1 MITYFFLL
9 VFSVLAFFPIF
20 WMAMTSIKPESE
32 WVSVPVVW
40 LPSPPTVYNFI
51 YLLASFGGA
60 FFSTTSGSSAVES
73 LSFNPVALKPFGDSL
88 FLASVSAVLAI
99 ILGIFAAYSMSR
111 FKTGGASMPF
121 FVLMF
126 RMFPPVAVI
135 VPIVITYATLH
146 LLDTYYGMIIAY
158 TGFTLPFAVWFIK
171 GFFDAVPREIDE
183 AARVDGCSL
192 FQVLFKS
199 VLPLIKGGVAVTA
212 LFLFILNWSDF
223 QIALL
228 LTSGSIVT
236 IPVSLAD
243 RTALYGQLY
252 GPMAAMGTIAL
263 IPVLIFGIAIQKYLV
278 RGFTLGAFKGT

>member
-1 MITYFFLL
+1 MVKYACLL
-9 VFSVLAFFPIF
+9 VTSLFCLFPIF
-20 WMAMTSIKPESE
+20 WTLMTSIKPQSQ
-32 WVSVPVVW
+32 WVSVPIVW
-40 LPSPPTVYNFI
+40 IPSSPTVFNYV
-51 YLLASFGGA
+51 YLLSSFGGA
-60 FFSTTSGSSAVES
+60 YFTTLSSNAPVQLGFSPE
-73 LSFNPVALKPFGDSL
+73 ALKPFADSL
-88 FLASVSAVLAI
+88 FLSTVSAVAAI

-111 FKTGGASMPF
+111 YKTGGASMPF

-135 VPIVITYATLH
+135 VPIVIMYSTFRLV
-146 LLDTYYGMIIAY
+146 DTYFGLIIAY

-183 AARVDGCSL
+183 AARVDGCKSS
-192 FQVLFKS
+192 QVLFKA

-228 LTSGSIVT
+228 LTSGSIIT
-236 IPVSLAD
+236 IPVSLSE

-252 GPMAAMGTIAL
+252 GPMAAMGMIAL
-263 IPVLIFGIAIQKYLV
+263 VPVLIFGILIQKYLV